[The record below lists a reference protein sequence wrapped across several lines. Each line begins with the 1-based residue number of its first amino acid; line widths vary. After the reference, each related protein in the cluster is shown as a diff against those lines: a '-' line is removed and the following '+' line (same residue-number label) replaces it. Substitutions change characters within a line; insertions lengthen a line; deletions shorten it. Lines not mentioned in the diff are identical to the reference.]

1 MESVSN
7 DPKVLH
13 IEKIPNIEFEL
24 VHCLRL
30 IEEIQKGLEEHL
42 ESKRLEFPRF
52 FFLSNDDLLNILAE
66 TKDPLLVQPH
76 MKKCFEGIAEL
87 LFNYSGDITGMRSSE
102 KEDIQFL
109 ERIAPRNFKSNVEKW
124 LLEVEK

>member
-1 MESVSN
+1 MSRILFIFFKFNLLINCVSL
-7 DPKVLH
+7 DV
-13 IEKIPNIEFEL
+13 F
-24 VHCLRL
+24 R
-30 IEEIQKGLEEHL
+30 
-42 ESKRLEFPRF
+42 SKRLEFPRF

-102 KEDIQFL
+102 KEDI
-109 ERIAPRNFKSNVEKW
+109 
-124 LLEVEK
+124 

>member
-1 MESVSN
+1 MIFFKFNLLINCVSL
-7 DPKVLH
+7 DV
-13 IEKIPNIEFEL
+13 F
-24 VHCLRL
+24 R
-30 IEEIQKGLEEHL
+30 
-42 ESKRLEFPRF
+42 SKRLEFPRF

-102 KEDIQFL
+102 KEDI
-109 ERIAPRNFKSNVEKW
+109 
-124 LLEVEK
+124 

>member
-1 MESVSN
+1 LIFFKFNLLINCVSL
-7 DPKVLH
+7 DV
-13 IEKIPNIEFEL
+13 F
-24 VHCLRL
+24 R
-30 IEEIQKGLEEHL
+30 
-42 ESKRLEFPRF
+42 SKRLEFPRF

-102 KEDIQFL
+102 KEDI
-109 ERIAPRNFKSNVEKW
+109 
-124 LLEVEK
+124 

>member
-1 MESVSN
+1 MLIGVS
-7 DPKVLH
+7 L
-13 IEKIPNIEFEL
+13 FFF
-24 VHCLRL
+24 R
-30 IEEIQKGLEEHL
+30 
-42 ESKRLEFPRF
+42 SKRLEFPRF

-102 KEDIQFL
+102 KEDI
-109 ERIAPRNFKSNVEKW
+109 
-124 LLEVEK
+124 